1 MRVFPSAKERE
12 RDSERVQ
19 RKVERDIIWLIKKS
33 EPLDKFMTEQIVQYV
48 DKTQFNKV
56 KTEMLERKEQFIE
69 SLRTLL

>member
-1 MRVFPSAKERE
+1 MFPSAKERE